1 LQEDIHIDFSS
12 CYDELFDEQEE
23 SPVIEEGEAR
33 AQRNTVPFS
42 VLAAELEG
50 YMNMPNI
57 ERHKNL
63 FIWWKQHESSFP
75 RILQLAK
82 QYLSMPASSV
92 CSERLFSEA
101 GNIFEEKR
109 SRLLPRNGEM
119 LLFLHHN
126 LNRI

>member
-1 LQEDIHIDFSS
+1 MQENIHIDFSS
-12 CYDELFDEQEE
+12 CYDELFDEQED
-23 SPVIEEGEAR
+23 SPVIEEDEVR
-33 AQRNTVPFS
+33 AQKNTVPFS

-57 ERHKNL
+57 ERNENP
-63 FIWWKQHESSFP
+63 FIWWKQHESSFL
-75 RILQLAK
+75 RISQQAK
-82 QYLSMPASSV
+82 QYLSMPTSSV

-109 SRLLPRNGEM
+109 SLPRNGEM

-126 LNRI
+126 LSRI